1 MLFDKYFEAKL
12 GLFSSNMN
20 SSMNIF
26 GTVAFSPISDQ
37 TIELFFTIAPVKL
50 FCVCDM
56 FIPNRSN
63 KQ

>member
-37 TIELFFTIAPVKL
+37 TIELVFTISPVKL